1 MGAATAGLALGQIGA
16 SIAGGVIA
24 GKQSK
29 RAQAA
34 FEAAQA
40 QAIAA
45 LEAVGIPSIEAQQ
58 IVLQNPQMVGELVPE
73 LQQVIEQEKSAME
86 GVQVPSQYKEAQER
100 ALDKLINMGETPFT
114 LSEQIAQD
122 QQRRETQGLIEQQ
135 NARNMLNAAQRG
147 IAGSGL
153 EFGLNASQ
161 AQQQQQALANA
172 SEAKMQ
178 QAQQRALESIAQA
191 GSLGTQLSGQSFQQ
205 QSDVAKAKDIINQF
219 NTQSRQ
225 GVQSANVAAQNAA
238 KLRNLDT
245 KQQLEL
251 ARAQTVNTQE
261 QYNKGLIQQDYQN
274 RLAKAQAI
282 ANARVGAAGTAY
294 QGGLAGAANTMGM
307 YSGIGQA
314 FGGIGQAFAANSGK
328 QQEATPPKEG
338 DADFMGPVRGI
349 RR

>member
-1 MGAATAGLALGQIGA
+1 MPVYGLALGQVGSSVI
-16 SIAGGVIA
+16 GGVMA

-29 RAQAA
+29 KAQAA

-58 IVLQNPQMVGELVPE
+58 IILQNPQMVGDLVPE
-73 LQQVIEQEKSAME
+73 LQQVIQQEQTAMASVAVPTEYKAAQEK
-86 GVQVPSQYKEAQER
+86 

-135 NARNMLNAAQRG
+135 NARNMLSAAQRG
-147 IAGSGL
+147 VAGSGL
-153 EFGLNASQ
+153 EFGLNANL

-191 GSLGTQLSGQSFQQ
+191 GSLGTQLASQSFQQ

-219 NTQSRQ
+219 NTQSKQ

-238 KLRNLDT
+238 RLRNLDT

-251 ARAQTVNTQE
+251 ARAQTANTQE
-261 QYNKGLIQQDYQN
+261 QYNKGLIQQDYNN

-282 ANARVGAAGTAY
+282 ANAKVGAAGTAY

-314 FGGIGQAFAANSGK
+314 IGGVGSLYNSNKQADLNRQNAIDVANAK
-328 QQEATPPKEG
+328 KE
-338 DADFMGPVRGI
+338 
-349 RR
+349 

>member
-1 MGAATAGLALGQIGA
+1 MPIYGLAAGQVGS
-16 SIAGGVIA
+16 SIVGGVMA

-29 RAQAA
+29 KAQAA

-40 QAIAA
+40 EAIRI
-45 LEAVGIPSIEAQQ
+45 LEGLNIPTIEAQQ
-58 IVLQNPQMVGELVPE
+58 ILLQNPQMVGDLVPE

-86 GVQVPSQYKEAQER
+86 GVQVPSKYKEAEER
-100 ALDKLINMGETPFT
+100 TLDKLINMGETPFT

-122 QQRRETQGLIEQQ
+122 KERRETQGLIEQQ
-135 NARNMLNAAQRG
+135 NARNMLAANQRG

-161 AQQQQQALANA
+161 AQQQQQALANV

-191 GSLGTQLSGQSFQQ
+191 GSLGTQLASQSFQQ

-219 NTQSRQ
+219 NTQSKQ

-238 KLRNLDT
+238 RLRNLDT

-251 ARAQTVNTQE
+251 ARAQTANTQE
-261 QYNKGLIQQDYQN
+261 QYNKGLIQQDYNN

-282 ANARVGAAGTAY
+282 ANAKVGAAGTAY

-314 FGGIGQAFAANSGK
+314 LGGAGSLYNANKQAELDRQNKLAVAKIENEK
-328 QQEATPPKEG
+328 
-338 DADFMGPVRGI
+338 
-349 RR
+349 